1 MSQVILG
8 LGLIFFLAFVFLALF
23 DRTKIPDV
31 LLLILVGVVL
41 GPAVLGWGA
50 PADFGKSG
58 PVMST
63 IALIVVLLMGGI
75 ELDVDSLGKA
85 VRPTL
90 LLTLSCYAV
99 TMLVMA
105 VVGVYWLGLSW
116 LVAMTMGAIL
126 GGTSSAVV
134 IPLINGLQLR
144 GYPATILT
152 MESALTDVLTIV
164 LATALMQAA
173 ATQGGSVLP
182 GMLVGNIVSS
192 MVMASIV
199 GIAGGLAWLAA
210 IPLAPKSHDFIIA
223 TVPFAFLVFGI
234 AEMLG
239 FNGGFAVLAFGLTLS
254 NADRAGAQRLPGLRS
269 LRFGKLGS
277 GEHAANRQLQF
288 LLKLFFFV
296 YLGMSIPFHDWRL
309 FAMAAAAVLVVYAL
323 RHALVALAT
332 DRRQLTCKHA
342 AAMCALAPKGLA
354 AAVLAGQPKLMGLA
368 GGEAI
373 EDFSF
378 TVVLVSIVVTA
389 VLIPAAQIPAVR
401 PLYIRMAGLDDTVTL
416 REPPTDEETW

>member
-1 MSQVILG
+1 MSEVILG

-23 DRTKIPDV
+23 DRTRIPDV

-41 GPAVLGWGA
+41 GPAILGWGS
-50 PADFGKSG
+50 PEDFGKSG

-75 ELDVDSLGKA
+75 ELDVDSIGDA

-90 LLTLSCYAV
+90 LLTVTCFAT
-99 TMLVMA
+99 TMLIVA
-105 VVGVYWLGLSW
+105 AVGVYALGLDW
-116 LVAMTMGAIL
+116 FMAMTMGAIL

-134 IPLINGLQLR
+134 IPLIGGLQLR

-152 MESALTDVLTIV
+152 MESALTDVLTVV
-164 LATALMQAA
+164 LATALMHAA
-173 ATQGGSVLP
+173 ATQSGSVQP
-182 GMLVGNIVSS
+182 GVLVGNIVSS

-199 GIAGGLAWLAA
+199 GAAGGLAWLAA

-234 AEMLG
+234 AELLG

-254 NADRAGAQRLPGLRS
+254 NADRAGVERLPGLRN
-269 LRFGKLGS
+269 LRFGKLGT

-309 FAMAAAAVLVVYAL
+309 FALAGAAVLAIYGV
-323 RHALVALAT
+323 RHALVALST
-332 DRRQLTCKHA
+332 DRRQLTWKHT

-354 AAVLAGQPKLMGLA
+354 AAVLAGQPKLMGLK
-368 GGEAI
+368 GGEII

-378 TVVLVSIVVTA
+378 TVVLVSIVITA
-389 VLIPAAQIPAVR
+389 AMVPAAHVAPFR
-401 PLYIRMAGLDDTVTL
+401 GLYGRMSGLDDSAVL
-416 REPPTDEETW
+416 REPPTGDETW